1 MTIGLP
7 VSDVVNVQVLL
18 SPQAAAERNFGNLL
32 VLGDSDVIDTVERIR
47 LYTQSSQVAADFGS
61 DAPEYAAALAYFAQS
76 PQPAELYIA
85 RWAATSTHGLL
96 RGSILSPAA
105 QGIGNFNGISNG
117 SLAFTVD
124 GALHTVTNLDL
135 SAQTNLNG
143 VASVVDTA
151 LTGVANVFWDS
162 NNDRFLVESLSSGT
176 LSTVSFATAPGS
188 GTNLGPLMGLNQV
201 ANSGAYSVP
210 GITAETLATI
220 VPKLA
225 DKSTDWYGLSIC
237 ATADPDDNDMLA
249 VANFIESAA
258 PSRVLAVTVQD
269 PATLDSTSS
278 TDLATKLFNGNY
290 RRTYWQYSSQSSV
303 AAVSALGRAFTVDF
317 TGSDTVITL
326 AFKQEPTIPA
336 EAISESQ
343 KAVLFAK
350 NGNAFL
356 KFNNNT
362 TILLQGMMASGDWFD
377 AVHGTDWLQDA
388 VQTAVYNLFLTIG
401 TKIAQTDAGLN
412 KILAVVSAELQ
423 QGVTNGLLYPG
434 GVWTG
439 PSIGTVLN
447 TGDTLP
453 KGYLVFAPQVSTQSA
468 AQRASRKA
476 PLIQA
481 AVKLSGAF
489 HYADILISVNQ

>member
-1 MTIGLP
+1 MSLGLP

-32 VLGDSDVIDTVERIR
+32 VLGDSDIIDTVERIR
-47 LYTQSSQVAADFGS
+47 LYTSSTQVAADFGIN
-61 DAPEYAAALAYFAQS
+61 APEYQAAVVYFAQS

-85 RWAATSTHGLL
+85 RWASVATHGLL
-96 RGSILSPAA
+96 RGAIRSPA
-105 QGIGNFNGISNG
+105 QQLVSNFTGINNG
-117 SLAFTVD
+117 SLAMTVD

-135 SAQTNLNG
+135 TAQTNLNG
-143 VASVVDTA
+143 VAAVVDQA
-151 LTGVANVFWDS
+151 LTGVANVTWDA
-162 NNDRFLVESLSSGT
+162 NNDRFLVESQSSGS
-176 LSTVSFATAPGS
+176 LSAVSFATAPGS
-188 GTNLGPLMGLNQV
+188 GTNLGPLLGLNQV
-201 ANSGAYSVP
+201 VNNGAYSVS
-210 GITAETLATI
+210 GITAEQLAD
-220 VPKLA
+220 VVAKMA
-225 DKSTDWYGLSIC
+225 DKSTDWYGLAIA
-237 ATADPDDNDMLA
+237 ATAIPDDDDFVA
-249 VANFIESAA
+249 VASFIESAA
-258 PSRVLAVTVQD
+258 PSRVFAVTIQD
-269 PATLDSTSS
+269 PSATDSSITN
-278 TDLATKLFNGNY
+278 DLASALVAGNY
-290 RRTYWQYSSQSSV
+290 RRTYWQYSSQSPV

-317 TGSDTVITL
+317 GGTDTVITL
-326 AFKQEPTIPA
+326 AFKQEPTVPA
-336 EAISESQ
+336 EAITESQ
-343 KAVLFAK
+343 KAALFGK
-350 NGNAFL
+350 RGNAFL

-388 VQTAVYNLFLTIG
+388 VQTAVYNLFLTVG

-412 KILAVVSAELQ
+412 KILAVVSQELQ

-439 PSIGTVLN
+439 PGIGTVLS

-453 KGYLVFAPQVSTQSA
+453 KGYLVFAPQVATQNA